1 MGPAPEPS
9 AGTFGGLLRQL
20 RTAASLTQEQLAAA
34 AGLSP
39 RSISDLERGVN
50 LTARR
55 ETVRL
60 LADALN
66 LTGPA
71 RASFHAVGRGLGQG
85 LAFPVGGVAAATRT
99 LPRDIGAFT
108 GREQELREVVRLAA
122 GARRSGGIVGICAIG
137 GMAGIGKTTF
147 AVHAAHRLAP
157 RFPDGQVF
165 MPLHAHTPG
174 RRPVDPASALASL
187 LLTAGVDASQIP
199 AGLEERSRLW
209 RDHLAG
215 KQVLLLLDDAAGYE
229 QVKPLLPGAAGSLV
243 LVTSRRHLTALDDAR
258 SISLDI
264 LAPDEAAEL
273 LIRLSARP
281 GLPASDRAVAEIT
294 RLCGY
299 LPLAIGML
307 AARLRHHPAWSAAE
321 LAADLASAR
330 DRLELMHTE
339 HVSVAA
345 AFDLS
350 YQDLAPRQQRLFR
363 RLGVHGGLD
372 LDTFAAAALDDAD
385 VAATRASL
393 EALYDQH
400 LLAEHARGRY
410 RLHDLMREHARK
422 LAAADP
428 AGEVDAAAD
437 RLLSYYLRTVRA
449 ADQHLARRGRTAP
462 DLPDLPD
469 LPGLSAVP
477 SVPPLATRKDATDWM
492 ERERLNLDAATS
504 DAVRR
509 GRVGFAIA
517 LPAAMHAF
525 LRFSGH
531 WDQAM
536 ALHQIA
542 LDLAVAAGD
551 QRAEAGALTDLGDVQ
566 MATRDYPAAAT
577 SLSRAM
583 TLYRG
588 ERDQRG
594 EAGVLTELGAA
605 LYLTGDNQEAAGRLA
620 RALELYRDLGDRLG
634 EAVVLSRLG
643 SVQLVTADYPA
654 ATTGLTRALDLYRQL
669 GDRLGEAHALN
680 ELGAVR
686 QATGDYPQATADL
699 ENALGLYRDLGD
711 RLGEANALFDL
722 GVLRQAIS
730 DYTGAVGGLRRA
742 LELYQEVNDRLGK
755 ANVLHQLGVV
765 RLASGEYSAAAD
777 SQAEALGLYRE
788 LGDRAGEADA
798 LICLAEAWLELARTA
813 DARACFE
820 QALAIADE
828 VASPLVRARATEGL
842 GRSALRGG
850 EPGPGAAMLREA
862 LAIYQRIGAPRAQIA
877 AELLAQLGEIG
888 DGAMPPA

>member
-9 AGTFGGLLRQL
+9 AGTFGDLLRQL
-20 RTAASLTQEQLAAA
+20 RTAAGLTQEQLASA

-60 LADALN
+60 LADVLN

-71 RASFHAVGRGLGQG
+71 RANFQAVGRGLGKS
-85 LAFPVGGVAAATRT
+85 LPFPMGGAAAATRT

-108 GREQELREVVRLAA
+108 GRKSELREVVRLASS
-122 GARRSGGIVGICAIG
+122 ARRSGGIVGICAIG

-147 AVHAAHRLAP
+147 AVHAAHHLAP

-174 RRPVDPASALASL
+174 QRPIDPANALASL
-187 LLTAGVDASQIP
+187 LLTAGVDANQIP
-199 AGLEERSRLW
+199 PGLEERSRLW

-258 SISLDI
+258 SISLDT
-264 LAPDEAAEL
+264 LPPDEAADL

-281 GLPASDRAVAEIT
+281 GLHPSDRAVGEIT

-330 DRLELMHTE
+330 DRLDLMHTE

-350 YQDLAPRQQRLFR
+350 YQDLAAPQQRLFR

-372 LDTFAAAALDDAD
+372 LDTYVAAALDDAD
-385 VAATRASL
+385 AASTRARL

-400 LLAEHARGRY
+400 LIFEHARGRY
-410 RLHDLMREHARK
+410 RLHDLMREHARS

-428 AGEVDAAAD
+428 AEEASAAAD
-437 RLLSYYLRTVRA
+437 RLLSYYLQAARA

-462 DLPDLPD
+462 ELPTLQ
-469 LPGLSAVP
+469 AVV
-477 SVPPLATRKDATDWM
+477 SVPAFAARKDAIDWM
-492 ERERLNLDAATS
+492 ERERLNLDAAMS

-509 GRVGFAIA
+509 DRPRAAIA
-517 LPAAMHAF
+517 LAAAMHAF
-525 LRFSGH
+525 LRFGGY

-536 ALHQIA
+536 ALHQVA
-542 LDLAVAAGD
+542 LDLATAAGD
-551 QRAEAGALTDLGDVQ
+551 QRAEARALTDLGDIQ
-566 MATRDYPAAAT
+566 MGTRDYPVAAI
-577 SLSRAM
+577 SLSRAVA
-583 TLYRG
+583 LYRG
-588 ERDQRG
+588 QGDRPG
-594 EAGVLTELGAA
+594 EAGALTDLGAA
-605 LYLTGDNQEAAGRLA
+605 LYLTGDNQSAADHLA
-620 RALELYRDLGDRLG
+620 RALDLYGDLADRLG
-634 EAVVLSRLG
+634 EAAVLSRLG
-643 SVQLVTADYPA
+643 SVRLVMADYPA
-654 ATTGLTRALDLYRQL
+654 ATAGLTRALELYRQL

-686 QATGDYPQATADL
+686 QATGDYPQAIVDL
-699 ENALGLYRDLGD
+699 GRALELYRDLGD
-711 RLGEANALFDL
+711 RLGEANALLDL
-722 GVLRQAIS
+722 GVSQQATS
-730 DYTGAVGGLRRA
+730 DYSAAMAGFRRA
-742 LELYQEVNDRLGK
+742 LELYQELDDRLGR
-755 ANVLHQLGVV
+755 ANGLHHLGEV
-765 RLASGEYSAAAD
+765 RLATGEHGAAAD
-777 SQAEALGLYRE
+777 DQRKALELYRE

-798 LICLAEAWLELARTA
+798 LICLAEACLGIARIG
-813 DARACFE
+813 DARGYFE
-820 QALAIADE
+820 QAMTIAAE
-828 VASPLVRARATEGL
+828 VASPLVRARATEGI
-842 GRSALRGG
+842 GRCAVRDG
-850 EPGPGAAMLREA
+850 ETGQGAARLREA
-862 LAIYQRIGAPRAQIA
+862 LEIYQRIGAPRGQIV
-877 AELLAQLGEIG
+877 AQLLTELG
-888 DGAMPPA
+888 DPGTSSPA